1 MVKKLFWVASILLV
15 ISILGCSLKIE
26 IDPSKLK
33 RTETSQS
40 EERT

>member
-1 MVKKLFWVASILLV
+1 MVRKLFWAVSILLV
-15 ISILGCSLKIE
+15 ILVLGCSLKIE

-40 EERT
+40 EK